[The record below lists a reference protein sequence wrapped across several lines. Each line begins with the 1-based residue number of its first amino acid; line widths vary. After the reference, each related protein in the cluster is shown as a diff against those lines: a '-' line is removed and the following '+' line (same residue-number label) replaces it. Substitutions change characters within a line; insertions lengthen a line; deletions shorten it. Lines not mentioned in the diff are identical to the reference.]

1 MLKHIKVTVI
11 FILACCLGLST
22 FLLAGTTGKISGK
35 VTAANTGDPLMGVN
49 VIIAGTS
56 MGAATDAE
64 GDYYIINI
72 PPGTYTIEARM
83 IGYTAQAQTD
93 VGVNIDRTTTVD
105 VVLQQTVLEGQEVS
119 IVAEREI
126 VPMDI
131 SASMVIA
138 EATEIK
144 EIPLVQNIGEFLNL
158 QVGIED
164 DMIRGGGLDGAG
176 FMMDGLLVV
185 DNRTNSPIMAVNL
198 SAIQELSVIKGGFN
212 AEYGNVRTGLIN
224 VVTKEGDIQ
233 RYGGSVDF
241 RYTPAYQK
249 HSGPSVFDPNN
260 FWLRSYLDPDVC
272 YDGTAKTVATNTVG
286 GYWDDYT
293 QQQNITFIGWDAV
306 VAAANGDANP
316 DNDQTAEQARDM
328 FIWLTRAH
336 AKEDWNVVGAN
347 ALLEKYGSSLA
358 EYQALYG
365 RDSHEIDYGDKPD
378 INIDASLSGPVP
390 LIGKYLGNLNFFTS
404 YRANWDAW
412 GSPIGWDE
420 SYYFEQNLQQKLTTR
435 LSNSMKLTLEGLYG
449 EIRTYGRSRNA
460 LSESNYYSSGSANTN
475 TGLEGIYYPAH
486 YPPFGVYRT
495 MYGIA
500 FDHVLSR
507 STFYNVRIS
516 QLTVQNCEYASFTP
530 GPGDMT
536 VRLQDSNL
544 SGDVAKRNTEP
555 IISFG
560 DIAMDEA
567 PYGLYYLGVKQMQN
581 GAYYGS
587 HAAGSR
593 DLGRGITFNAKL
605 DLTSQMD
612 KYNQVKAGFDFTY
625 DDQYTYYHHIRIE
638 SEWENRFVEYQ
649 HYPYRFGAYLQD
661 KLEFEGMIANLGLRL
676 DYNQPNCDWPT
687 VERYSKYFKVDYKN
701 LLFTEGP
708 MERAKGHL
716 KISPRLGIS
725 HPISANA
732 KLYFNYGHF
741 YSMPSSSNMYRIEW
755 GRNSDGIG
763 AIGNPS
769 LDLPK
774 TVAYELGL
782 DYDISNMYL
791 LHVAGYYRDITDQT
805 GGVSYNNY
813 DGTVSYSTN
822 ENRNYQDTRGF
833 EIRVDKRYGDWWTAW
848 AQYNY
853 MITTSGYIGR
863 TAYYE
868 DPNRQLR
875 EGFENP
881 QLNRPVSRPSARVNL
896 RIATPRDF
904 GPVWAGINPIGDL
917 SVNLL
922 FAWQAGRVQTWD
934 PLDTGELENNLR
946 WKADYRLDVRI
957 SKRLQ
962 IGKFNFN
969 LFADIQNVLNSE
981 LWSTSAYYGDD
992 SDKYLKS
999 LKLEMYG
1006 DPKYKDDYISGGMI
1020 AGNDKAGELRSDEKD
1035 YINDPNMS
1043 HRMYFD
1049 IRHVILGITFDVTN

>member
-1 MLKHIKVTVI
+1 MQKLIRILNLFVLFCFWVT
-11 FILACCLGLST
+11 CL
-22 FLLAGTTGKISGK
+22 FAGTTGKIAGN
-35 VTAANTGDPLMGVN
+35 VTEASNGHPLAGVL
-49 VIIAGTS
+49 IHIQD
-56 MGAATDAE
+56 TDLE
-64 GDYYIINI
+64 GVTNKDGDYFIINI
-72 PPGTYTIEARM
+72 PPETYTVEAR
-83 IGYTAQAQTD
+83 INGYTTLLKSGVIVRTD
-93 VGVNIDRTTTVD
+93 HTTPIDFSLKKKLLENQETTAAEPEII
-105 VVLQQTVLEGQEVS
+105 LQDITERRVIATSNDILEIPFVQ
-119 IVAEREI
+119 
-126 VPMDI
+126 DI
-131 SASMVIA
+131 SQFI
-138 EATEIK
+138 
-144 EIPLVQNIGEFLNL
+144 NL
-158 QVGIED
+158 QVGVEENL
-164 DMIRGGGLDGAG
+164 IRGGDLESAALL
-176 FMMDGLLVV
+176 MDGLMVV
-185 DNRTNSPIMAVNL
+185 DNRINRPVMNVNL
-198 SAIQELSVIKGGFN
+198 SAVQELNVIKDGFN
-212 AEYGNVRTGLIN
+212 AEYGNVRSGLFN
-224 VVTKEGDIQ
+224 VVTKEGDVDH
-233 RYGGSVDF
+233 YHGSVDF
-241 RYTPAYQK
+241 RFAPAHYK
-249 HSGPSVFDPNN
+249 HKGPNVFDPENVY
-260 FWLRSYLDPDVC
+260 LRPYLDPAVC
-272 YDGTAKTVATNTVG
+272 YVGTANGT
-286 GYWDDYT
+286 WDAYT

-306 VAAANGDANP
+306 AAAANGDANP
-316 DNDQTAEQARDM
+316 DNDQTPEQARDM

-336 AKEDWNVVGAN
+336 AKEDWDVVGAN

-358 EYQALYG
+358 EYKALYG

-435 LSNSMKLTLEGLYG
+435 LSSSMKLTLEGLYG

-460 LSESNYYSSGSANTN
+460 LSESNYYSSGSANTS

-516 QLTVQNCEYASFTP
+516 QLTVQNCEYGSFIP
-530 GPGDMT
+530 DPADMT
-536 VRLQDSNL
+536 VKLQDKWL
-544 SGDVAKRNTEP
+544 SGSVAKRNTEP
-555 IISFG
+555 ILSFG

-593 DLGRGITFNAKL
+593 DLGRGITFNAKF

-676 DYNQPNCDWPT
+676 DYNQPNSDWPT
-687 VERYSKYFKVDYKN
+687 LERYSKYFKVDYKK

-791 LHVAGYYRDITDQT
+791 LHLAGYYRDITDQT
-805 GGVSYNNY
+805 GNVQYVNY
-813 DGTVSYSTN
+813 DETISYQTN

-848 AQYNY
+848 AQYKY

-934 PLDTGELENNLR
+934 PLATGELENNLR
-946 WKADYRLDVRI
+946 WKADYRLDIRI

-969 LFADIQNVLNSE
+969 LFADIQNMLNSE
-981 LWSTSAYYGDD
+981 LWSTNAYYGDD

-1006 DPKYKDDYISGGMI
+1006 DPKYKDDYVSGGMI
-1020 AGNDKAGELRSDEKD
+1020 AGNDKPGELRSDDKP
-1035 YINDPNMS
+1035 YINDPNME

-1049 IRHVILGITFDVTN
+1049 IRH